1 MAMGITTMDITIIRT
16 VIIGGIILTIAITI
30 IIGRIVTERDRLFRF
45 NLCGSHLPYREG
57 RNR

>member
-1 MAMGITTMDITIIRT
+1 MGITTMDITTIIRT
-16 VIIGGIILTIAITI
+16 VIIGGIIRTIAITI

-45 NLCGSHLPYREG
+45 NLYGSHLPHREG